1 MKKTGKRDLL
11 ALFLVVSTE
20 LIGFGLI
27 VPILPQIARGFESR
41 GWMLGL
47 LLASYSIAQ
56 FFAAP
61 LLGSLSDK
69 YGRKPVLVIS
79 KLGSTLSYI
88 ILALSFNYWG
98 ILAARLLDGF
108 TGGNISVARA
118 YVSDVTPQE
127 KRASGMALIG
137 VSFAVGFLIGPAIG
151 GYAYG
156 VSETH
161 SLAAWI
167 AGSLSLL
174 ALLFTIV
181 FLREPE
187 RKVATKPLFSL
198 IKESAS
204 SICVRPVWMCL
215 VTLLVFMAVFS
226 GYETTFSIF
235 TDRFFGFSPQRNSMF
250 FFYAGILALFI
261 HGTIARKQ
269 FKNLRLAVIVGLIA
283 AAIGYV
289 VLAKAT
295 QHLGLYVGI
304 FFIILGIAVLQ
315 SHLPALLTLNTPP
328 DEYGGVM
335 GVYESVASVS
345 RIIGPLVAY
354 ILLFS
359 ALREAYIIF
368 AIALVL
374 WAFIFRFL
382 FNGKLKS

>member
-1 MKKTGKRDLL
+1 M
-11 ALFLVVSTE
+11 
-20 LIGFGLI
+20 
-27 VPILPQIARGFESR
+27 
-41 GWMLGL
+41 
-47 LLASYSIAQ
+47 
-56 FFAAP
+56 
-61 LLGSLSDK
+61 
-69 YGRKPVLVIS
+69 
-79 KLGSTLSYI
+79 
-88 ILALSFNYWG
+88 
-98 ILAARLLDGF
+98 
-108 TGGNISVARA
+108 ARA

-156 VSETH
+156 VSVTH